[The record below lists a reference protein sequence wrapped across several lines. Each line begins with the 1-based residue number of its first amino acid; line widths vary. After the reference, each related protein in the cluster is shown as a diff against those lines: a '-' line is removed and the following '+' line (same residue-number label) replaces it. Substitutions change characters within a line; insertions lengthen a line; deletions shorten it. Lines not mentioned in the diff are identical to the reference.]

1 MNKNYTPGPWDFWSG
16 YNALDQIE
24 AEITAQD
31 GDVVVAQYNSLIE
44 QGEFNARL
52 IAAAPDLLEALQYLV
67 SDITERFDVENP
79 STNPG
84 IKYAV
89 EAAQKA
95 IAKAEGEI
103 E

>member
-1 MNKNYTPGPWDFWSG
+1 MNRNYTPGPWDFWSG
-16 YNALDQIE
+16 YAAFDQIE

-31 GDVVVAQYNSLIE
+31 GDVVVAQYNNLIE

-52 IAAAPDLLEALQYLV
+52 IAAAPDLLEALEELAG
-67 SDITERFDVENP
+67 DIADRFDMESP

-84 IKYAV
+84 IKHAV

-95 IAKAEGEI
+95 IAKAKGE
-103 E
+103 

>member
-16 YNALDQIE
+16 YTAFDQIE

-31 GDVVVAQYNSLIE
+31 GDVVVAQYNNLTE

-52 IAAAPDLLEALQYLV
+52 IAAAPDLLEALEELV
-67 SDITERFDVENP
+67 GDIADRFDMDSP

-84 IKYAV
+84 IKHAV
-89 EAAQKA
+89 EAAHKA
-95 IAKAEGEI
+95 IAKAKGE
-103 E
+103 